1 MKKFLTLAV
10 FLAVAALPG
19 CSSTT
24 GHSTGVYM
32 LIDTSGTYAVELKK
46 ANSIV
51 NYLLGTLQPGD
62 SLAVASIDS
71 GSFTE
76 KNILQKATFNT
87 RPSVA
92 NQQKR
97 AFGKKVEEYIASVK
111 GSAHTD
117 ITGGVLQG
125 VEYLNETGAAK
136 KYIFIFSDLEE
147 DLVKGQ
153 IRDFPIRFDGVKVVA
168 LNVTK
173 LRQDNVDPRDYEKRL
188 GAWRDRVES
197 GKGKWKVINDIERV
211 EEILL
216 D

>member
-1 MKKFLTLAV
+1 MRKLFALAV
-10 FLAVAALPG
+10 FLAASCLAG
-19 CSSTT
+19 CSSTG

-32 LIDTSGTYAVELKK
+32 LIDTSGTYAVELNK

-51 NYLLGTLQPGD
+51 KYLLGTLQPGD

-76 KNILQKATFNT
+76 KNILEKATFNT

-97 AFGKKVEEYIASVK
+97 AFGKKIEEYIAHVR
-111 GSAHTD
+111 GSSHTD

-125 VEYLNETGAAK
+125 VEYLNETGAGR

-147 DLVKGQ
+147 DLAKGQ
-153 IRDFPIRFDGVKVVA
+153 IRDFPIRFNGIRVVA

-173 LRQDNVDPRDYEKRL
+173 LRKDNIDPRDYEKRL
-188 GAWRDRVES
+188 VAWQKRVES
-197 GKGKWKVINDIERV
+197 GKGHWKVINDIERV
-211 EEILL
+211 EEIML

>member
-1 MKKFLTLAV
+1 MKKILTLAV

-19 CSSTT
+19 CSSTA

-32 LIDTSGTYAVELKK
+32 LIDTSGTYAIELKK

-97 AFGKKVEEYIASVK
+97 AFGKKVEEYIAAVK
-111 GSAHTD
+111 GSSHTD

-173 LRQDNVDPRDYEKRL
+173 LRQDNIDPRDYERRL
-188 GAWRDRVES
+188 AAWQNRVES

>member
-1 MKKFLTLAV
+1 MKKIFTLVLLVAV
-10 FLAVAALPG
+10 TALSG

-24 GHSTGVYM
+24 GHATGVYM
-32 LIDTSGTYAVELKK
+32 LIDTSGTYTLELKK

-97 AFGKKVEEYIASVK
+97 AFGKNIQEYITNVK

-125 VEYLNETGAAK
+125 VEYLKETGAAK

-173 LRQDNVDPRDYEKRL
+173 LRKDNIDPRDYEKRL
-188 GAWRDRVES
+188 VAWQKRVES
-197 GKGKWKVINDIERV
+197 GNGHWKVINDIERV

>member
-1 MKKFLTLAV
+1 MRKLFALAV
-10 FLAVAALPG
+10 FLAASCLAG

-24 GHSTGVYM
+24 SHSTGVYM
-32 LIDTSGTYAVELKK
+32 LIDTSGTYAVELNK

-51 NYLLGTLQPGD
+51 KYLLGTLQPGD

-76 KNILQKATFNT
+76 KNILEKATFNT

-92 NQQKR
+92 NKQKR
-97 AFGKKVEEYIASVK
+97 AFGKKIEEYITHVR
-111 GSAHTD
+111 GSSHTD

-125 VEYLNETGAAK
+125 IEYLNETKAGR

-147 DLVKGQ
+147 DLAKGQ
-153 IRDFPIRFDGVKVVA
+153 IRDFPIRFNGIRVVA

-173 LRQDNVDPRDYEKRL
+173 LRKDNIDPRDYEKRL
-188 GAWRDRVES
+188 VAWQKRVES
-197 GKGKWKVINDIERV
+197 GKGHWKVINDIERV
-211 EEILL
+211 EEIML